1 MKDPRKNIAKG
12 AFLLTLAGIIAKILS
27 AVYRVPFQNIVGDEG
42 FYVYQQAYPIY
53 GIGMT
58 FSLSGLPNFIG
69 RQIAFQAK
77 LSQRRLFV
85 QRYSLMMLVF
95 AGLCF
100 GLTYFGAGVLA
111 QAMGD
116 PLLAPVI
123 RSVSFMFLFMPVLMI
138 LRGSFQAY
146 QVMLPVALSQII
158 EQVVRVGVI
167 LLAAFHFVSLSAEGR
182 NYYQMGAQAMQ
193 GAWLAALAAS
203 LVLVWAL
210 AQSRSLRRF
219 ITWPKPQ
226 QQVEKTPYHL
236 RWSYLIKEFL
246 SEGLLLCCFASLLVF
261 FQLVDSFTLYEA
273 LLGSGWSDLSAKLA
287 KGVYDRGQ
295 PLVQLGMVLAVA
307 FSSSYLPALTRSYIR
322 RQESAFIQ
330 NSRVYLRLTTFVS
343 LLVTAG
349 LISIMPQINHL
360 LFSDREGALVLA
372 QYVLMIIFA
381 SLVTGLANIYQAQGR
396 SLYVAFSFILGITI
410 KMAVNSLLVSWAGS
424 QGAVWAS
431 LLALAA
437 MLTSLYSLLK
447 AKIRCKLGLADL
459 VLRTL
464 PLCLL
469 MLSINYFALT
479 SFEAIFGAS
488 RFLDSLAVLLGVGM
502 GLLVTAVY
510 MHQVAVLSEE
520 ELLSL
525 PLGRAL
531 LKWIKV
537 RKTQ

>member
-42 FYVYQQAYPIY
+42 FYVYQQVYPIY

-69 RQIAFQAK
+69 RQIAFQSK
-77 LSQRRLFV
+77 LKHRRVFIR
-85 QRYSLMMLVF
+85 RYSLMMLVF
-95 AGLCF
+95 ASLCF
-100 GLTYFGAGVLA
+100 ALTYFGAGALA

-116 PLLAPVI
+116 PLLTPVI

-138 LRGSFQAY
+138 LRGTFQAY

-158 EQVVRVGVI
+158 EQVVRVAVI
-167 LLAAFHFVSLSAEGR
+167 LLAAVHFVHLSTRAR
-182 NYYQMGAQAMQ
+182 DYYQMGAQAMQ

-210 AQSRSLRRF
+210 GQSRSLRRF
-219 ITWPKPQ
+219 FNRPKPRQ
-226 QQVEKTPYHL
+226 GAEKVAYHL

-246 SEGLLLCCFASLLVF
+246 TEGLLLCCFASLLVF

-273 LLGSGWSDLSAKLA
+273 LVNSGWSDLSAKLA

-307 FSSSYLPALTRSYIR
+307 FSSSYLPALTQSYIR
-322 RQESAFIQ
+322 RQEAAFVQ
-330 NSRVYLRLTTFVS
+330 NSRLYLRLTSFVS
-343 LLVTAG
+343 LLVTTG

-360 LFSDREGALVLA
+360 LFSDRSGSGVLA
-372 QYVLMIIFA
+372 QYVLMIVLA
-381 SLVTGLANIYQAQGR
+381 SLVTGLANIYQAQAR
-396 SLYVAFSFILGITI
+396 SLYVAFSFILGLSI
-410 KMAVNSLLVSWAGS
+410 KMAVNTPLVAGLGS

-431 LLALAA
+431 LLALLA
-437 MLTSLYSLLK
+437 MFALLYSLLK
-447 AKIRCKLGLADL
+447 DSLRSQLAL
-459 VLRTL
+459 AELFCRTL

-469 MLSINYFALT
+469 MLATNGLVLSAFGQ
-479 SFEAIFGAS
+479 IFGSS
-488 RFLDSLAVLLGVGM
+488 RLMDSLGLVLGMVLGVG
-502 GLLVTAVY
+502 LTAVY
-510 MHQVAVLSEE
+510 MHYVAILTEA

-525 PLGRAL
+525 PLGQAL

-537 RKTQ
+537 KK